1 MIFPSGRLASWAT
14 RSTVQPSVQPSLPTQ
29 AGREQLPPTIPAG
42 QRHRPARIDAPHD
55 LCKAGQVTETARAIH
70 VPVAPSVKGHEGAPT
85 GVVATV
91 VTRHCCR
98 NAKRGAIFQTDG
110 AVRLGVA

>member
-1 MIFPSGRLASWAT
+1 VPIADLLRTTIALGGRAGSAELLDWA
-14 RSTVQPSVQPSLPTQ
+14 
-29 AGREQLPPTIPAG
+29 
-42 QRHRPARIDAPHD
+42 
-55 LCKAGQVTETARAIH
+55 TETARAIH